1 MGKTL
6 AGKVVHYYDKIGVA
20 IIDLSA
26 ALKEGDKISIE
37 KDNETFEQQV
47 SSMQA
52 EHEKIS
58 SAKKGQSVGLKV
70 SQPVKQNAQV
80 FKVTG

>member
-37 KDNETFEQQV
+37 KDNEAFEQQV

-58 SAKKGQSVGLKV
+58 SA
-70 SQPVKQNAQV
+70 
-80 FKVTG
+80 